1 MIMTKKKTG
10 TEQMMI
16 MKLDVPKKKK
26 KTFENCHQFFKKN
39 EMDND

>member
-10 TEQMMI
+10 TEQI
-16 MKLDVPKKKK
+16 RFKKRDVPKKKK
-26 KTFENCHQFFKKN
+26 KSFENCHQFFKKN